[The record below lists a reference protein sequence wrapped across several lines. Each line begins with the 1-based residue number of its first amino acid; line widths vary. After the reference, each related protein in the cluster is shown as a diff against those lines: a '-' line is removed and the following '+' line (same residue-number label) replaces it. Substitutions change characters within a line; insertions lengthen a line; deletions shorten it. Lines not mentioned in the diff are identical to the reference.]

1 MLYVLGYLAL
11 STAVMAFALY
21 WSAKKT
27 LYSYAN
33 IVLIGGLLFNSV
45 FLIVCT
51 RFLLTIPLDTAVD
64 FTYFYESLL
73 AFPRTFS
80 YYAFFVILFIC
91 VLL

>member
-51 RFLLTIPLDTAVD
+51 RFLLTIPSTRQSISPISMSRFLPSR
-64 FTYFYESLL
+64 EP
-73 AFPRTFS
+73 FPITRF
-80 YYAFFVILFIC
+80 L
-91 VLL
+91 

>member
-51 RFLLTIPLDTAVD
+51 RFLLTIPPPTRQSISPISMSRFLPSR
-64 FTYFYESLL
+64 EP
-73 AFPRTFS
+73 FPITRF
-80 YYAFFVILFIC
+80 L
-91 VLL
+91 